1 LQVNRS
7 IKKFKTKIPI
17 KKLIGPDL
25 TEPGLYLTGPAHF
38 VLRCAGWAFERADR
52 GAPVVSGPGGRNGM
66 KRPGP
71 SDQVGID
78 GPGASSS
85 SGHWT
90 GAETL
95 GRAGGAWGHTWGLS
109 PATRTGRG
117 GAGHSG
123 DLNEGRHGR
132 IWTPGRISRVRDGVG
147 RNRCSTRTTLRC
159 SWIKVEGRVRSRG
172 TS

>member
-1 LQVNRS
+1 
-7 IKKFKTKIPI
+7 
-17 KKLIGPDL
+17 
-25 TEPGLYLTGPAHF
+25 
-38 VLRCAGWAFERADR
+38 
-52 GAPVVSGPGGRNGM
+52 VVSGPGGRNGM

-78 GPGASSS
+78 GSGASSS

-95 GRAGGAWGHTWGLS
+95 GRAGGARGRTWGLS
-109 PATRTGRG
+109 PATRTGCG

-132 IWTPGRISRVRDGVG
+132 IWTPGRILRVRDGVG

-172 TS
+172 TSRVHAYRDRGKRGSRATAKSSSSLHSKTRVSSFFSPAAEQGTVSGV